1 MGKIKMFDNSRK
13 FGFIQTSGGDYHFQY
28 SAISSGRLVVGVS
41 VSFVPN
47 SGRQGN
53 FATDL
58 QIG

>member
-1 MGKIKMFDNSRK
+1 MFNDSRK
-13 FGFIQTSGGDYHFQY
+13 LGFIQTSGGEYHFQY

-47 SGRQGN
+47 SGRLGD